1 MLASK
6 HEASDQG
13 AFPRGLAVEVY
24 RLWGFLSS
32 SFKLKALGWHR
43 RCKAEV
49 GAWAM
54 TVAPRFRLQSL
65 TIASL
70 VQARAQVSCL

>member
-24 RLWGFLSS
+24 RLWGFCLQVLS
-32 SFKLKALGWHR
+32 LRPWGGID
-43 RCKAEV
+43 
-49 GAWAM
+49 GA
-54 TVAPRFRLQSL
+54 RL
-65 TIASL
+65 
-70 VQARAQVSCL
+70 RWGHGR